1 MTNPS
6 MFRLFQFP
14 VARRA
19 SLLPMMGL
27 LSALGVGASLLLAD
41 IAHAQPTSADL
52 ALYTNIARQI
62 ERQRMIDYAEVK
74 QLMGGNVPEGVC
86 GQGSLQPQVRKV
98 CDRFE
103 STSRDIIT
111 RNGMSIGKFN
121 EITRY
126 CQQSPKPKECPR

>member
-1 MTNPS
+1 
-6 MFRLFQFP
+6 
-14 VARRA
+14 
-19 SLLPMMGL
+19 MMGI
-27 LSALGVGASLLLAD
+27 LSALGLGASLLLSD
-41 IAHAQPTSADL
+41 IAHAQTPAEM

-62 ERQRMIDYAEVK
+62 ERQRMADYAEVK
-74 QLMGGNVPEGVC
+74 QLLGGNVPENVC
-86 GQGSLQPQVRKV
+86 GQGNLSQQVRKV
-98 CDRFE
+98 CDRFD